1 MIFPRVIG
9 RKNAIDLKRKR
20 LYIEGS
26 EKFEVSISDIS
37 ASAKALYGFSDDA
50 TIRKYLPL
58 NFLRIHNRG
67 GTHLKVYVGGKSDGE
82 IVDDDTVWTYEGD
95 FWTFLLEN
103 LDASN
108 TATGSEIFVHVQ
120 RIPTGG

>member
-1 MIFPRVIG
+1 MIFPRLYN
-9 RKNAIDLKRKR
+9 RKTAQDLKRKR

-26 EKFEVSISDIS
+26 EKFEVDIDDIAES
-37 ASAKALYGFSDDA
+37 GKALYGFSTDT

-58 NFLRIHNRG
+58 NFLRIHNKG
-67 GTHLKVYVGGKSDGE
+67 GTNLKVYVNQKSDGE
-82 IVDDDTVWTYEGD
+82 PVDDDTVFTFEGD

-103 LDASN
+103 LDDSN
-108 TATGSEIFVHVQ
+108 QATGADINVLVQ